1 MRSNPEF
8 DSARKRH
15 ADEDNRQLAHD
26 VKEVLSTAAG
36 RRLFMAIV
44 FQGGVYSHTRRG
56 DDHTYLAGR
65 RDACLELMNV
75 ANAAAADQVLLA
87 RKERHD
93 LISARNAELRGLTQK
108 GNDQ

>member
-1 MRSNPEF
+1 MRDNRAIADAVE
-8 DSARKRH
+8 RH
-15 ADEDNRQLAHD
+15 KAEDARQLAND
-26 VKEVLSTAAG
+26 INAVLATPQG
-36 RRLFMAIV
+36 RRLFIAMI
-44 FQGGVYSHTRRG
+44 FQGGVYTHTRRG

-65 RDACLELMNV
+65 RDACLELMSV
-75 ANAAAADQVLLA
+75 ANDFAAAQVLIA

>member
-1 MRSNPEF
+1 MRDNRAIAE
-8 DSARKRH
+8 AVERH
-15 ADEDNRQLAHD
+15 KAEDARQLAND
-26 VKEVLSTAAG
+26 INAVLNTAQG
-36 RRLFMAIV
+36 RRLFIAIV